1 MIEKGLDGRWNN
13 QHLDFV
19 RSPASDVVNAATQ
32 LLQGHAYEIEY
43 GQTLHL
49 RGCSNYLFYQLV
61 NSEWTTLELL
71 TCKKINLRHH
81 LNDLIRSMNSQAIS
95 FSISDTSGVITYK
108 WFDSEGP
115 LSEFFYESN
124 SFDSSDKMYYEFVN
138 NFLTSKNI
146 YILYASWSSRFRKN
160 EKEEAILDPELCKA
174 DFRSIYCVEF
184 D

>member
-71 TCKKINLRHH
+71 TCKKNQFA
-81 LNDLIRSMNSQAIS
+81 SS
-95 FSISDTSGVITYK
+95 FK
-108 WFDSEGP
+108 
-115 LSEFFYESN
+115 
-124 SFDSSDKMYYEFVN
+124 
-138 NFLTSKNI
+138 
-146 YILYASWSSRFRKN
+146 
-160 EKEEAILDPELCKA
+160 
-174 DFRSIYCVEF
+174 
-184 D
+184 